1 MLTPE
6 INQLL
11 RNLMDIAINAVH
23 YFHHLNSRQ
32 ISLGRKINQYLNH
45 GSRKSIQK
53 MAAQAPTLRS
63 LYRRFLRE
71 LPARKPS
78 LLANPSPMQKH
89 IRADI
94 TASPSTESSSLSHQL
109 QSKSASARA
118 QEAEQ
123 YLQYVQ
129 NQRLYTT
136 LVERYNPG
144 MNMDDEERV
153 RLTARRVGMELPIER
168 MKGN

>member
-1 MLTPE
+1 
-6 INQLL
+6 
-11 RNLMDIAINAVH
+11 
-23 YFHHLNSRQ
+23 
-32 ISLGRKINQYLNH
+32 
-45 GSRKSIQK
+45 
-53 MAAQAPTLRS
+53 MAAQAPSLRS

-71 LPARKPS
+71 LPARQPS

-94 TASPSTESSSLSHQL
+94 ASSSSSESSSLSRQV
-109 QSKSASARA
+109 QTKSADARA
-118 QEAEQ
+118 QEADQ
-123 YLQYVQ
+123 FLQYVQ